1 MKKKRNRSY
10 FEFLVL
16 FVLFWVVIHMYWGGG
31 TIKRDPN
38 PADVP
43 RLKTPLPLVASRV

>member
-16 FVLFWVVIHMYWGGG
+16 FVLFGVVIHMDGGG
-31 TIKRDPN
+31 PIKWDPN